1 MIKKAA
7 SHRFPARVY
16 VCVCLPVRFHF
27 ASSSHSTVSY
37 LSGFLFF
44 FLSAL
49 PFWGWGVGVSLHE
62 CVLYLSQLLA
72 LSLCLFKKEGKRGG
86 NG

>member
-7 SHRFPARVY
+7 SHRFPARARVY
-16 VCVCLPVRFHF
+16 VFACPFPFRF
-27 ASSSHSTVSY
+27 V
-37 LSGFLFF
+37 LSLNS
-44 FLSAL
+44 FLSIGILIFFVCFAFL
-49 PFWGWGVGVSLHE
+49 GWDVGVSLHE
-62 CVLYLSQLLA
+62 RVLYLGQSPA